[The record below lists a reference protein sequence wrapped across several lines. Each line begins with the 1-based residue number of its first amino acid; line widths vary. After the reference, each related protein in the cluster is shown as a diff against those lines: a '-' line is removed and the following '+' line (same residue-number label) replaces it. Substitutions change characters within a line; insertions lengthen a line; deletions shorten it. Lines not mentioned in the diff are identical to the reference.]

1 MKPKKQKAVAIQDP
15 SGRVILSTIRTGE
28 HAIRYAVGN
37 PTVDSWLEHGYKI
50 VPVEILVEEQKL

>member
-28 HAIRYAVGN
+28 HAIRYAVGS
-37 PTVDSWLEHGYKI
+37 PTVDSWLEHGYKVVSVGII
-50 VPVEILVEEQKL
+50 VEDRK